1 MMKSVDLKQPMK
13 YRVLRWAL
21 LAILL
26 VVLLVTI
33 YPVVWMVLTSFKT
46 KREITMNSMFSLPAS
61 LNTTGY
67 IEAWTSGKMSVF
79 LVNSARISIISLVLI
94 LFVCIPSA
102 FAMSKMIWKF
112 KNVAVAYITL
122 GVMIPVQVCLLP
134 IFQMYKGMSL
144 LNTHTGLILVEI
156 SANITVTNLLFISFF
171 HGLPNDIMEAA
182 VVDGC
187 SIYGMLFRV
196 IMPLMR
202 NVILTVLTVAFL
214 NCWNELI
221 FSQTLLSSTNL
232 KTVQTGLLMF
242 DDAHGSKNWSAV
254 FAAMTISVLPTL
266 VIYSVL
272 SKYMIQGLT
281 AGSVKG

>member
-1 MMKSVDLKQPMK
+1 MMNSAELKQPMK
-13 YRVLRWAL
+13 YRVLRGVL
-21 LAILL
+21 LLILL
-26 VVLLVTI
+26 VVLLITI

-79 LVNSARISIISLVLI
+79 LVNSAKISVIALILI
-94 LFVCIPSA
+94 LFVCIPSS
-102 FAMSKMIWKF
+102 FAMSKMIWKL

-134 IFQMYKGMSL
+134 IFQMYKGVGL
-144 LNTHTGLILVEI
+144 LNTHAGLILVEI
-156 SANITVTNLLFISFF
+156 SASITVTNLLFISFF

-187 SIYGMLFRV
+187 SIYSMLFRI

-214 NCWNELI
+214 TCWNELI

-254 FAAMTISVLPTL
+254 FAAMTISVMPTL
-266 VIYSVL
+266 IIYAVL